1 MNPLLTTFA
10 VNMEQGR
17 LCKAVFLDL
26 TKRPLAR
33 WTTETCYL
41 SYPRLVLFGNSLQ
54 WFRSYVPERKQRTSC
69 EMSCP
74 ANYQSPMGSSGQFTW
89 TSFYHLY
96 Q

>member
-26 TKRPLAR
+26 AKAFGTMDCGNL
-33 WTTETCYL
+33 L
-41 SYPRLVLFGNSLQ
+41 SKLSAIGLFGNSLQ
-54 WFRSYVPERKQRTSC
+54 WFRSYVTERKQRTSC

-74 ANYQSPMGSSGQFTW
+74 ANYQSPMGSSGQFTR
-89 TSFYHLY
+89 TPFYHLY